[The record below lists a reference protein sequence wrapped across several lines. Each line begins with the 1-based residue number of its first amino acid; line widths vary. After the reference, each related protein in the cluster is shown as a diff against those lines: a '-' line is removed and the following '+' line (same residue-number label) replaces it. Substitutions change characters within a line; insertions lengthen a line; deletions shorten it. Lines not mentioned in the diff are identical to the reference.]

1 MEMKLTPLLGA
12 LLLSSTPAFAND
24 FIYLQCDA
32 NIQLRTRDKTSLKL
46 PREESE
52 DFVINFRID
61 IKKKVMVESKDGVE
75 RPFEILRKGLLL
87 QKIRQQD
94 PINLVELDTY
104 IQYDPPGRM
113 HLKSYSSVGTEE
125 GTGKGE
131 GKCKASNASE
141 YEASK

>member
-12 LLLSSTPAFAND
+12 LLLSNTPAFADD

-32 NIQLRTRDKTSLKL
+32 NIQLRIRDKTSLKI
-46 PREESE
+46 PREESD
-52 DFVINFRID
+52 DFIINFRID
-61 IKKKVMVESKDGVE
+61 IKKKVMVESRDGVE

-113 HLKSYSSVGTEE
+113 KGNSYFTDDTQE

-131 GKCKASNASE
+131 GKCKASNASM

>member
-12 LLLSSTPAFAND
+12 LLLSASPAFADD

-32 NIQLRTRDKTSLKL
+32 NIQLRIRDKTSLKI

-52 DFVINFRID
+52 DFLINFRID

-75 RPFEILRKGLLL
+75 RPFEILQKGLLL

-104 IQYDPPGRM
+104 IQYDSPGRM
-113 HLKSYSSVGTEE
+113 HLKSSSSVGTEE